1 MSDDEIL
8 LKDMPDW
15 MASHARSY
23 LETDGAEG
31 HLWDSSSI
39 GGPGPVPCLLLF
51 TKGRKTGKTRLLPLI
66 YGDTDAG
73 VVVIASKGGAPTH
86 PVWFLNLEAHPE
98 VEVQVKGDRFRAR
111 ARVAAGEERTRLWN
125 EMVAIYAPYTEYQD
139 RTEREIPVVVLD
151 RM

>member
-15 MASHARSY
+15 MAKHARSY
-23 LETDGAEG
+23 LESDGAEG
-31 HLWDSSSI
+31 HLWDSSFI

-51 TKGRKTGKTRLLPLI
+51 TKGRKSGKTRLLPLI

-111 ARVAAGEERTRLWN
+111 ARVATGEERTRLWN
-125 EMVAIYAPYTEYQD
+125 QMVEVYAPYTEYQG

>member
-1 MSDDEIL
+1 MSDNEIL

-15 MASHARSY
+15 MAKHARSY
-23 LETDGAEG
+23 LESDGAEG
-31 HLWDSSSI
+31 HLWDSSFI

-51 TKGRKTGKTRLLPLI
+51 TKGRKSGKTRLLPLI
-66 YGDTDAG
+66 YGDTEAG

-111 ARVAAGEERTRLWN
+111 ARVAKGEERTRLWDQ
-125 EMVAIYAPYTEYQD
+125 MVEVYAPYTEYQE